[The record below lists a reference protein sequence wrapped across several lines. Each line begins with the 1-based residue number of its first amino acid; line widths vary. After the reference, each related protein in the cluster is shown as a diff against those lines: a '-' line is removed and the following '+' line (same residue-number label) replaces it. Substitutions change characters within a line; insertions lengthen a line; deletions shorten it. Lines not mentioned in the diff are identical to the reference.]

1 MHSQALV
8 RHPLLTAI
16 LFGALAAACGSEDP
30 AVVSDFPSPKPV
42 VADPKPTDGFADTT
56 PTPPEPEPSK
66 PAVGFEWCATST
78 TAAVPKPVHLV
89 FAYDQSGSMGGSG
102 KWEAAGAAMKGFFT
116 SPATKG
122 LNASLTFFPKYEAVA
137 LMCSASEYAA
147 PDVAMTALPS
157 ATFGSAIDA
166 TAPKPGKGGTPT
178 VAALTGTMG
187 YAQSLLATTAKD
199 ETVALVMVTDGI
211 PEICSDKGDVGP
223 ASLVAAANA
232 STIPTYVVGVGNNL
246 ANLDQIAAAGGTTKA
261 FMVPVGNPA
270 QTQAEL
276 TTAIDAIR
284 TSTLSCDYAIPK
296 APAGQSFDAK
306 RVNVQFA
313 PPGLAASAISY
324 DQACASGTGWRYDNA
339 ANPTRILACD
349 GTCGTI
355 KASGGKVDI
364 VFGCAT
370 VQNTAP
376 APSAAPVK

>member
-1 MHSQALV
+1 
-8 RHPLLTAI
+8 
-16 LFGALAAACGSEDP
+16 
-30 AVVSDFPSPKPV
+30 
-42 VADPKPTDGFADTT
+42 
-56 PTPPEPEPSK
+56 
-66 PAVGFEWCATST
+66 
-78 TAAVPKPVHLV
+78 
-89 FAYDQSGSMGGSG
+89 
-102 KWEAAGAAMKGFFT
+102 
-116 SPATKG
+116 
-122 LNASLTFFPKYEAVA
+122 
-137 LMCSASEYAA
+137 
-147 PDVAMTALPS
+147 
-157 ATFGSAIDA
+157 
-166 TAPKPGKGGTPT
+166 
-178 VAALTGTMG
+178 MG